1 MTTPLTIVHTSDWH
15 LGHEL
20 HTHPREA
27 EHDAFLAWLLDR
39 LEASEADCLLVA
51 GDIYDVANP
60 PTAAIQRLFR
70 FLRDAMARMPCLQ
83 IVITG
88 GNHDSAARV
97 DLPGALVAS
106 TRLHLVGNLPRREG
120 EVNHDRLFAK
130 IAGRDGESAAF
141 VAAVPFCRP
150 GDYGAAGL
158 AGLYSSIIEEGA
170 LRADGLPLVVMGHL
184 HVAGGEISERSE
196 RNILVGGEE
205 AQASSLFD
213 DRCAYVALGHLHRP
227 QQIKGP
233 CPIRYSGSPFPL
245 SATERDYR
253 HSIAVVRIA
262 DGSTEVE
269 LEPIPRPAPFIAV
282 PPHGS
287 APLGDVLEELRAL
300 SARLDPD
307 TPREFWPFLEIT
319 VATDGPQPFLQHEI
333 QQAIR
338 DLPVRLTRIVRQ
350 SVHQSAEPTAWDGKQ
365 IEEMEPAE
373 IFAALHRDEGHGDP
387 GDDLLSAFAE
397 LVDAARQED
406 A

>member
-20 HTHPREA
+20 HAHPREA

-39 LEASEADCLLVA
+39 LEALGADCLLVA

-70 FLRDAMARMPCLQ
+70 FLRDAMARMPRLQ

-97 DLPGALVAS
+97 DLPGALVDS
-106 TRLHLVGNLPRREG
+106 QRLHLVGNLPRREG
-120 EVNHDRLFAK
+120 EVDHDRLFAQ
-130 IAGRDGESAAF
+130 IAGPDGNPSAL

-158 AGLYSSIIEEGA
+158 SGLYSAIIEEGCR
-170 LRADGLPLVVMGHL
+170 RADGLPLIVMGHL

-196 RNILVGGEE
+196 RNLLIGGEE

-233 CPIRYSGSPFPL
+233 CPIRYSGSPFPF

-253 HSIAVVRIA
+253 HSIAVVRIS
-262 DGSTEVE
+262 DGTAEVE

-282 PPHGS
+282 PDRGS
-287 APLGDVLEELRAL
+287 APLSEVLEELRTL
-300 SARLDPD
+300 SAKLDPA
-307 TPREFWPFLEIT
+307 TPRDFWPFLEIT

-350 SVHQSAEPTAWDGKQ
+350 SVHQSAEPSPWDGKQ
-365 IEEMEPAE
+365 IEELEPAE
-373 IFAALHRDEGHGDP
+373 IFSALHRDQGHGDP
-387 GDDLLSAFAE
+387 GAELLSAFAQ